1 MYILKENWKKE
12 KKKKTKK
19 LTVGQ
24 PLSGHENGSNCSSML
39 VSLHLGC
46 TAATAC
52 SNVSASTV
60 FVLSVPGS
68 NSNVLFDVM
77 IVPTSDLAFSD
88 IRCLSSS
95 RIKLGK
101 SCCVSSYVEFRVLA
115 SFALNN
121 GFECRFFGGRVLCS
135 QDVFRFPTVFGPREW
150 YVTKQRPEASRSSM
164 SLSNTLYCSK
174 LATPRLIFAEERL
187 SAVSMKIE
195 CTSPSLQTI
204 RKGLSASVFILEECS
219 TNPSGSGA
227 LRDLIHSCGCRNCAR
242 LKNWFL
248 FVTIWTAICRKQ
260 LNDNRQKSEYNLV
273 SCTFLIKCYTILQH
287 LNTEVRLCK
296 NSFLI

>member
-1 MYILKENWKKE
+1 MYILKENWKKR
-12 KKKKTKK
+12 KKKKNK
-19 LTVGQ
+19 LTVRH

-52 SNVSASTV
+52 CKVSASTV

-68 NSNVLFDVM
+68 NSSVLFDVM

-95 RIKLGK
+95 RIKLGR

-174 LATPRLIFAEERL
+174 LATPRLMFAEERL

-242 LKNWFL
+242 LKKNWFL
-248 FVTIWTAICRKQ
+248 FATISTTICKKTIEWQ
-260 LNDNRQKSEYNLV
+260 NQTKIGIW
-273 SCTFLIKCYTILQH
+273 SCLLYFSYKMLFC
-287 LNTEVRLCK
+287 NT
-296 NSFLI
+296 